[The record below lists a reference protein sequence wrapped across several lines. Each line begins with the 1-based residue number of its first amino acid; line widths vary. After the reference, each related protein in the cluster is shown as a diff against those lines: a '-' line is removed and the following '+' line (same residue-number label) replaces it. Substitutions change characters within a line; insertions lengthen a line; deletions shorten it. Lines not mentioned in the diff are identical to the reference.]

1 MLTRQ
6 ETALGKFGFV
16 VLPFG
21 IVLVFVWGATWL
33 PIVVA
38 AISGALI
45 ANVRATLFVGRIDEV
60 EKTNP
65 LLKLQAEISGVDNS
79 TKIRYIFMQ
88 SLEGAIVCAVWT
100 GVVCGVALLFR

>member
-1 MLTRQ
+1 MVNGQ
-6 ETALGKFGFV
+6 ETPLGKFGFL

-21 IVLVFVWGATWL
+21 IVLVLFLGVTWL

-38 AISGALI
+38 AATGALI
-45 ANVRATLFVGRIDEV
+45 ANVRATLFVGRIDEA
-60 EKTNP
+60 EKANP
-65 LLKLQAEISGVDNS
+65 LLKLQAEVSGVDNS

-88 SLEGAIVCAVWT
+88 SLIGAVVTSVWT